1 MYTELHARSA
11 FSFLEG
17 STLPEDLISACAEK
31 EMPAMALLDRDG
43 LYGSPRFYLAAEKA
57 GRKAHIGAEV
67 SCESFLQGH
76 KNLSPQSHPSMRCA
90 RSGQAPPTSLEAS
103 SDTEKTT
110 EKKLAFNQ
118 DLENP
123 LNDCHPERSEGPAF
137 PPHSALLSTNLK
149 SKIKNQKS
157 QPSSVSPCLRGDFRL
172 PLLVASRAGYQNLC
186 QLITRMKLRAQR
198 KEEGAVL
205 EHELEHHAPGLICLT
220 GGDEGPLA
228 AALKKGGPAEA
239 HRMVDRLA
247 GIFGH
252 DNVYV
257 ELQRHYHREEEAR
270 NRVALEIARHLHLPI
285 LATNG
290 VCYATPRDRE
300 LCDVFTAIRHKR
312 TLMTAGRLL
321 ARNSERHLKSSKEM
335 SQLFADLPEAI
346 ANTAELSARLEFKL
360 SDLGYEF
367 PRYPVPAG
375 ETMNSFLRQRTH
387 EGARWRYGISLS
399 GDRVPQNGFHN
410 RDLQQRARRQLERE
424 LQLIEKLDLA
434 GYFLIVWDIVRFCR
448 EQNILAQGRGSAAN
462 SAVCYSLGI
471 TAVDPVGMEL
481 LFERFLSEERG
492 EWPDIDID
500 LPSGDQRERVIQ
512 HIYQRYGQRG
522 AAMTANVITYRNRM
536 AAREMGKAMGFDPE
550 TLNKISAAVAT
561 WEYRDANDALDRRFH
576 DAGLDLN
583 HPRLRKYFELC
594 TAVQD
599 LPRHLGQHS
608 GGMVICQGQLDS
620 VVPLEP
626 ASMPG
631 RVVVQWDKEDCADM
645 KIIKVD
651 LLGLGMMAVLEDS
664 IQLIRNDYHE
674 EVDLAH
680 LPPDDPDVYATLQK
694 ADTVGMFQI
703 ESRAQMSCLPRL
715 RPQKFYDIVVQVA
728 IIRPGPIVGQMV
740 NPFLQRR
747 QGREPVSYPHP
758 SLEPVL
764 ARTLGVPLFQE
775 QLLRIAMISANFSGG
790 EAEELRRA
798 MGFKRSQARM
808 KEIEAKLRA
817 GMTVNGLTQE
827 AQEQIILSIS
837 SFALYGFPE
846 SHAASFAL
854 IAYAS
859 AWLKC
864 HYLGA
869 FTAALLNNQPMGFYH
884 PATIVKDAQR
894 HGLKILPVDVTKSD
908 WLCTLESVASR
919 QSLVASEAVSDQ
931 PSALSHQLSAISHQ
945 PSAISHQPLVISHPP
960 SAISDQPP
968 AIRYQPSMISQD
980 FALKGT
986 GFSRSVKSSFE
997 EAALAAAVNAAVL
1010 AQKSFNTHTQSP
1022 TPKVTLVNRFIAG
1035 QGFDP
1040 SAETSSVSCTANQR
1054 GLEIS
1059 TEIPWDEIGSYSRS
1073 TPAPKGRHNE
1083 AHGASR
1089 GSADKPVPAP
1099 EGRKKPPN
1107 THPPELALR
1116 LGLKYVRGLRE
1127 SAAQALVRERSL
1139 APFQSIHDLT
1149 RRVPELRK
1157 DELTTLAEIGALN
1170 AIGNT
1175 PRRHPSTRCAR
1186 SGQAPSASL
1195 RTGSDTEKI
1204 GQKKQARSPKKSPD
1218 LLNSPDPLKVCHPER
1233 SEGPAFPRQQH
1244 EPASSINLQSEITNL
1259 KFQSSSVLEPVL
1271 KTPSSLKNCHPERS
1285 EGPAFPP
1292 HSAPLPLNLQS
1303 AITNLKSENS
1313 SVPQCLRGEKSPKLH
1328 RRDALWQVEK
1338 AVRRSGP
1345 LLEEFPEPDAPSPL
1359 ERMTH
1364 EERLVADFHGT
1375 GLTVGPHPMAY
1386 RRAEMKA
1393 LGIHPASS
1401 LKSLPSGRRLRIGG
1415 CVIARQRPGTAK
1427 GFVFLSIEDETGIAN
1442 AIVTPDLLQKHRILL
1457 ISERFLMIEGI
1468 LQNQDNVISVK
1479 AERVL
1484 PLSVTQAETSS
1495 HDFH

>member
-1 MYTELHARSA
+1 MYVELHSRSA

-17 STLPEDLISACAEK
+17 STLPEDLISVCAARG
-31 EMPAMALLDRDG
+31 MSGMALLDRDG
-43 LYGSPRFYLAAEKA
+43 LYGSPRFYLAAQKA
-57 GRKAHIGAEV
+57 GLKAHIGAEV
-67 SCESFLQGH
+67 SCEVF
-76 KNLSPQSHPSMRCA
+76 SPQSHR
-90 RSGQAPPTSLEAS
+90 
-103 SDTEKTT
+103 DTEKNNNRETS
-110 EKKLAFNQ
+110 KLTKEELHLLKA
-118 DLENP
+118 
-123 LNDCHPERSEGPAF
+123 CHSERSEESASPERPASNS
-137 PPHSALLSTNLK
+137 HNLQSEIKNLK
-149 SKIKNQKS
+149 S
-157 QPSSVSPCLRGDFRL
+157 GDFKL
-172 PLLVASRAGYQNLC
+172 PLLVSSRIGYQNLC

-198 KEEGAVL
+198 KEEGVVL
-205 EHELEHHAPGLICLT
+205 EHELRQHAAGIVCLT

-239 HRMVDRLA
+239 RRAVEHLT
-247 GIFGH
+247 GIFGRE
-252 DNVYV
+252 NVYV
-257 ELQRHYHREEEAR
+257 ELQRHFHREEEAR
-270 NRVALEIARHLHLPI
+270 NRVAIEIARDLHLPL

-290 VCYATPRDRE
+290 VCYATPHDRP
-300 LCDVFTAIRHKR
+300 LCDVFTAIRHHQ

-321 ARNSERHLKSSKEM
+321 ARNSERHLKTSEEM
-335 SQLFADLPEAI
+335 AQLFADLPEAI

-367 PRYPVPAG
+367 PRYPVPEG
-375 ETMNSFLRQRTH
+375 ETMMSFLRQRAE

-410 RDLQQRARRQLERE
+410 KDLQERARRQLERE
-424 LQLIEKLDLA
+424 LKLIEKLELA

-471 TAVDPVGMEL
+471 TAVDPIGMEL
-481 LFERFLSEERG
+481 LFERFLSEQRG

-512 HIYQRYGQRG
+512 YIYQRYGQRG

-561 WEYRDANDALDRRFH
+561 WEYKDANDALDRRFH

-626 ASMPG
+626 ASMLG

-645 KIIKVD
+645 GIIKVD
-651 LLGLGMMAVLEDS
+651 LLGLGMMAVLEES
-664 IQLIRNDYHE
+664 IQLIRDDYHQ

-680 LPPDDPDVYATLQK
+680 LPPDDSEVYSTLQK

-715 RPQKFYDIVVQVA
+715 RPKRFYDIVVQVA

-747 QGREPVSYPHP
+747 QGREPVTYPHP

-764 ARTLGVPLFQE
+764 ARTMGVPLFQE
-775 QLLRIAMISANFSGG
+775 QLLRIAMISANFTGG

-808 KEIEAKLRA
+808 KEIEVRLRE
-817 GMTVNGLTQE
+817 GMTRNGIAQE
-827 AQEQIILSIS
+827 AQEQIILSIT

-894 HGLKILPVDVTKSD
+894 HGLRVLPIDVTKSD
-908 WLCTLESVASR
+908 WLCTLEEVSSR
-919 QSLVASEAVSDQ
+919 QSPVASEKLAISNQ
-931 PSALSHQLSAISHQ
+931 PPAISYQPPAISHPPPAISHPPPAISHPPPAISHQ
-945 PSAISHQPLVISHPP
+945 PSAINQEF
-960 SAISDQPP
+960 D
-968 AIRYQPSMISQD
+968 
-980 FALKGT
+980 LKGT
-986 GFSRSVKSSFE
+986 GFSRSDKNLNSS
-997 EAALAAAVNAAVL
+997 AALAAEVGVIPQDQPQAHRGAADFTV
-1010 AQKSFNTHTQSP
+1010 Q
-1022 TPKVTLVNRFIAG
+1022 
-1035 QGFDP
+1035 
-1040 SAETSSVSCTANQR
+1040 
-1054 GLEIS
+1054 
-1059 TEIPWDEIGSYSRS
+1059 IPWNEIGSYTR
-1073 TPAPKGRHNE
+1073 ANAVQRQNNE
-1083 AHGASR
+1083 GFQQAQLKDLSKTNDSSVTRCLR
-1089 GSADKPVPAP
+1089 GEK
-1099 EGRKKPPN
+1099 
-1107 THPPELALR
+1107 TLALR

-1127 SAAQALVRERSL
+1127 AAGQALVRERSL

-1170 AIGNT
+1170 AIGNS
-1175 PRRHPSTRCAR
+1175 PQRHRV
-1186 SGQAPSASL
+1186 
-1195 RTGSDTEKI
+1195 TEKI
-1204 GQKKQARSPKKSPD
+1204 NKQ
-1218 LLNSPDPLKVCHPER
+1218 NNFNTQNNLKICHSER
-1233 SEGPAFPRQQH
+1233 SEESAFSRPVP
-1244 EPASSINLQSEITNL
+1244 ESPNNLQSEI
-1259 KFQSSSVLEPVL
+1259 
-1271 KTPSSLKNCHPERS
+1271 R
-1285 EGPAFPP
+1285 
-1292 HSAPLPLNLQS
+1292 
-1303 AITNLKSENS
+1303 NLKSSNS
-1313 SVPQCLRGEKSPKLH
+1313 SVPLCLGGEKPPTRLGTRDSKLETRNSKLTHNSVLGTRYSLH
-1328 RRDALWQVEK
+1328 RRDALWQIEK

-1345 LLEEFPEPDAPSPL
+1345 LLEELPEPDAPSPL

-1375 GLTVGPHPMAY
+1375 GLTTGPHPMAY
-1386 RRAEMKA
+1386 RRAEMRA
-1393 LGIHPASS
+1393 LGIHAASS
-1401 LKSLPSGRRLRIGG
+1401 LSSLPSGRRLRIGG

-1427 GFVFLSIEDETGIAN
+1427 GFVFLSLEDETGIAN
-1442 AIVTPDLLQKHRILL
+1442 AIVTPDLLQHNRILL
-1457 ISERFLMIEGI
+1457 SSGRFLMVEGI